1 MAWASRQGVGRV
13 SCRMEQEELSTAPGT
28 ALVPGTGTGKYSCET
43 FGSPD
48 LCLVLVSVIKALKL
62 SLSMCLTMV
71 VRAVHIAGSS
81 CSSDLRDTS

>member
-48 LCLVLVSVIKALKL
+48 LCLVLVPEIKALKL

-71 VRAVHIAGSS
+71 VRAVHIAGCS